1 MGSAAYGA
9 RLTRPLCAVD
19 IAEIRASRR
28 LLFGMT
34 ESANTQSALPDDRA
48 QLLTT
53 RNSLL
58 ALHKILL
65 ETERVRYE
73 RVNGRVTDMFQLL
86 NLTINDPAFAWL
98 RPLSALIVQIDERMD
113 DREKPLTSS
122 ETKVLRAEVRELLTP
137 AQTGSDFQ
145 RNYHWAL
152 QESPDAV
159 VAHGT
164 SLRTLATA

>member
-1 MGSAAYGA
+1 MN
-9 RLTRPLCAVD
+9 
-19 IAEIRASRR
+19 IASVEDRSRIV
-28 LLFGMT
+28 T
-34 ESANTQSALPDDRA
+34 I
-48 QLLTT
+48 

-73 RVNGRVTDMFQLL
+73 RVNGRINDMFQLL

-98 RPLSALIVQIDERMD
+98 RPLSSLIVQIDEQLD
-113 DREKPLTSS
+113 DKENPLTAAQASA
-122 ETKVLRAEVRELLTP
+122 LRDEVRQLLGP
-137 AQTGSDFQ
+137 NQVGSDFQ

-159 VAHGT
+159 IAHSAAVR
-164 SLRTLATA
+164 SLNP